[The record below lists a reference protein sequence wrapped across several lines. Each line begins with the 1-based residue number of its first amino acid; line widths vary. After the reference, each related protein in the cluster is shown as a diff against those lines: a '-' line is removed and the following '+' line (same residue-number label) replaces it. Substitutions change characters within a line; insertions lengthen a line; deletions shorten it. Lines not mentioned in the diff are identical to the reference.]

1 MFSLQKGIFSRIG
14 DTPVTIEEYIPGT
27 FTKYFNNDGLII
39 EAKSEDHRIIVV
51 KAECFVYYSFEAT
64 NDQIMVLDIQGVR
77 YASCDPEVASAVLL
91 EEEGELRFCAGNLS
105 THAIETFFTFHKC
118 NEFCKM
124 MNLKDRDNNK
134 CN

>member
-1 MFSLQKGIFSRIG
+1 LLI
-14 DTPVTIEEYIPGT
+14 
-27 FTKYFNNDGLII
+27 NNGLII
-39 EAKSEDHRIIVV
+39 EAISEDHRIIVV
-51 KAECFVYYSFEAT
+51 KAECFVHYSFEAT

-77 YASCDPEVASAVLL
+77 YTLCDPEVASTVLL

-124 MNLKDRDNNK
+124 MNLKDRHNNK
-134 CN
+134 YN